1 MSSRAGFLFL
11 FFLFPAWLSAAEFFV
26 SKQGDDTH
34 EGTSRERAFLTVQ
47 KGVDALSP
55 GDTLT
60 IGPGEYL
67 ESVHRKNLGS
77 AEKETVI
84 RAELPGTAVLRGDVK
99 VGPFRKTEG
108 FQFVYQAECPHEVH
122 AVTEADTMSGL
133 SRMPNLTELDAAPGR
148 WNYDTK
154 SKILSV
160 SATDWNPAVD
170 HPYLAS
176 VIQGDGLYLES
187 PTRVVLD
194 GLAATGFNNSHSSW
208 APAYRYANNG
218 MKVVWGI
225 LLFQAKDCVVRNCT
239 AYFNGG
245 GIAVSNGQGADPKL
259 NGRGN
264 LVDSCVAYGN
274 HSQVSSYESSGVGVY
289 FPANDEIRN
298 CYAYK
303 NDAFGT
309 RMYGQ
314 LAAPSK
320 ITETISWGNWNN
332 LGDFQLK
339 VGGPGAR
346 VENCVSLGGFSNII
360 ESVHSITGKEP
371 TEYPQDNISL
381 LPRGGTAPDF
391 DREFADA
398 ANFDFRLQSDSQF
411 RGSAPDGK
419 DRGPKPYSPDVFYV
433 CPEGNDGADGLS
445 MRQAWK
451 TLARAVKDL
460 SPGDTVYLEGGE
472 YEGNLDVRVKGTADK
487 PISIRGRGRKPVKIT
502 GAVHV
507 MDSAFLDF
515 QRIHFTDTVRLD
527 ESHDIRFDQCGFS
540 AATFGL
546 EAAQVDGLR
555 LTHCQFTGFGEAGL
569 ALRPTPE
576 NTSALSAIQAFFQGA
591 PKAAARLGGT
601 KGVFLSGNFFDNASG
616 PAIKLGEADGVL
628 YSGYNGYRQLA
639 KSWELDG
646 KPVAPEMREQF
657 PREITAKFALVDGV
671 PVPENSALFAE
682 GGPLGKPL
690 GPYRDEMSLKQ
701 SRLASPPAVHSV
713 SATTAN
719 LEWKTSAPASCA
731 LAWGDTPEC
740 KNTAIFDVNH
750 VGSYSLTGLKPGQ
763 TYYFR
768 LNSLSLPEALER
780 EFEVSQVPFTPQT
793 ISFTTL
799 KENAAPITFYVA
811 PDGRDDNT
819 GLDRQNALGT
829 ITQAAAKVNAGDT
842 VLVAGGIYPERV
854 RLRATGDTGAPITFK
869 AMPGE
874 KAVLDGEDCSLNNAF
889 IASRKSHLRFDGFTF
904 ENFNLFNAQGWIP
917 GLAGEFSLYEGRD
930 IAITRCFS
938 DGRAGYTATF
948 VNASSIEDLLIK
960 NCVILNKFQGMSLWH
975 PCPNLRIENNV
986 FAGTMILHILLGNR
1000 PSAPALIE
1008 KNIFTDNIPVKAA
1021 GNIPIFSMDPAM
1033 VNRDNCYYLRS
1044 FFTKDERKM
1053 VELDHSMDPS
1063 ELGKTI
1069 INPLFADPRF
1079 AGVALPD
1086 PKFVPSYDMGYAL
1099 ETSPDRLVA
1108 PDLKLS
1114 FSDFFA
1120 TNPEVVKRQMG
1131 LVPQDFEDFRIEKN
1145 GAPIVSAPAN

>member
-1 MSSRAGFLFL
+1 MTLPVRLSLVL
-11 FFLFPAWLSAAEFFV
+11 MFPAWLGAAEYFV
-26 SKQGDDTH
+26 TKEGNDSY
-34 EGTSRERAFLTVQ
+34 EGTSRAAAFLTVQ
-47 KGVDALSP
+47 KGVDVLSP

-60 IGPGEYL
+60 IGPGEYA
-67 ESVHRKNLGS
+67 ESVQRKNLGS
-77 AEKETVI
+77 AEKETLI
-84 RAELPGTAVLRGDVK
+84 RAELPGTVLLRGDVK
-99 VGPFRKTEG
+99 VGPFRKAEG
-108 FQFVYQAECPHEVH
+108 FQFVYQAECPQEVH
-122 AVTEADTMSGL
+122 AVTEVDTMAGL
-133 SRMPNLTELDAAPGR
+133 SRMPNLAELDAAPGR

-154 SKILSV
+154 SKILSI

-239 AYFNGG
+239 VYFNGG

-274 HSQVSSYESSGVGVY
+274 HSQVSSYESSGVGIY

-320 ITETISWGNWNN
+320 ITETMSWGNWGN

-346 VENCVSLGGFSNII
+346 VENCVSLGGFSNILD
-360 ESVHSITGKEP
+360 SVHSITGKEP

-391 DREFADA
+391 DRGFADA

-433 CPEGNDGADGLS
+433 SPEGNDEADGLS

-451 TLARAVKDL
+451 TLARAVKNL
-460 SPGDTVYLEGGE
+460 SPGDTVYLEGGD
-472 YEGNLDVRVKGTADK
+472 YDGNLDVRVKGTADK
-487 PISIRGRGRKPVKIT
+487 PISFRGRGRKPVKIS

-507 MDSAFLDF
+507 TESACLDF

-527 ESHDIRFDQCGFS
+527 ESRDIRFDQCGFS
-540 AATFGL
+540 AATCGL
-546 EAAQVDGLR
+546 EATQVDGLR
-555 LTHCQFTGFGEAGL
+555 ITHCQFTRFGEAGIV
-569 ALRPTPE
+569 LRPTPE
-576 NTSALSAIQAFFQGA
+576 NTSPLSAIIAFFQGA
-591 PKAAARLGGT
+591 PAARPGGT

-646 KPVAPEMREQF
+646 KPVSPEMREQF

-671 PVPENSALFAE
+671 PVPENSALLAE

-719 LEWKTSAPASCA
+719 VDWKTSAPASCA

-768 LNSLSLPEALER
+768 LNSLSLPGALER
-780 EFEVSQVPFTPQT
+780 EFEVNQVPFTPET

-799 KENAAPITFYVA
+799 KENAAPVTFYVA
-811 PDGRDDNT
+811 PDGKDDNT
-819 GLDRQNALGT
+819 GLDRQNALRT
-829 ITQAAAKVNAGDT
+829 IAQAAAKVNAGDT

-854 RLRATGDTGAPITFK
+854 RLRATGDTGALITFK

-874 KAVLDGEDCSLNNAF
+874 KAVLDGQDCNLNNAF
-889 IASRKSHLRFDGFTF
+889 VATGKTHLRFDGFTF
-904 ENFNLFNAQGWIP
+904 ENYNLYNSQGWLP
-917 GLAGEFSLYEGRD
+917 GQAGEFNLYEGRD

-938 DGRAGYTATF
+938 DGRSGYTAAF
-948 VNASSIEDLLIK
+948 VTASHIENLLIK
-960 NCVILNKFQGMSLWH
+960 NCVLLNKFVGINLED
-975 PCPNLRIENNV
+975 PCPNARIENSV
-986 FAGTMILHILLGNR
+986 FVGTMISHLILQNR
-1000 PSAPALIE
+1000 PASKAALE
-1008 KNIFTDNIPVKAA
+1008 NNIFTDNIPVKAF
-1021 GNIPIFSMDPAM
+1021 GNIAFLSVVLHT
-1033 VNRDNCYYLRS
+1033 VNRNNCFYLRS
-1044 FFTKDERKM
+1044 FNPPEKRTPIEEEATKTFTYYIQK
-1053 VELDHSMDPS
+1053 
-1063 ELGKTI
+1063 GI
-1069 INPLFADPRF
+1069 IVDALFADPRF
-1079 AGVALPD
+1079 AGVSVPD
-1086 PKFVPSYDMGYAL
+1086 PKFVPIYDMGYAL
-1099 ETSPDRLVA
+1099 DTSPDRLVA
-1108 PDLKLS
+1108 ADLKLS
-1114 FSDFFA
+1114 FPDFFA
-1120 TNPEVVKRQMG
+1120 TNPDVVKRQIG
-1131 LVPQDFEDFRIEKN
+1131 LIPQDFEDFQIEKN
-1145 GAPIVSAPAN
+1145 GTPVVSAPAN